1 MAEESALKS
10 GATAEY
16 SVALLKFL
24 GDREPLDVFAQ
35 TAADL
40 RAAVKGLSK
49 RQLDTPEAPGR
60 WSVAAVVKHLA
71 DVEVVL
77 GFRYRKVLG
86 EPGTRIPAI
95 DQDAWAD
102 RLEYLTADVPSA
114 LDDFEALRGVNLRLL
129 RAVKNG
135 QWELFGIHEQRGNE
149 TLRHMVRLYA
159 AHDCYH
165 LHQIDRIKKAIGA
178 S

>member
-24 GDREPLDVFAQ
+24 GDREPLEAFGK
-35 TAADL
+35 TAAEL
-40 RAAVKGLSK
+40 RASVKGLTK
-49 RQLDTPEAPGR
+49 RQLQTPEAPGK
-60 WSVAAVVKHLA
+60 WGVAAVVKHLA

-86 EPGTRIPAI
+86 EPGTRLPAI
-95 DQDAWAD
+95 DQDAWAE
-102 RLEYLTADVPSA
+102 RLGYMTADVPTA
-114 LDDFEALRGVNLRLL
+114 LDDFETLRGVNLRLL
-129 RAVKNG
+129 NAMKPE
-135 QWELFGIHEQRGNE
+135 QWDLFGIHEQRGNE

-165 LHQIDRIKKAIGA
+165 LYQIDRIKKAIGA
-178 S
+178 

>member
-10 GATAEY
+10 GATADY

-24 GDREPLDVFAQ
+24 GDREPMDVFVQ

-40 RAAVKGLSK
+40 SSAVEGLTK
-49 RQLDTPEAPGR
+49 RLLETREAPGK
-60 WSVAAVVKHLA
+60 WSVAAVIRHLA

-95 DQDAWAD
+95 DQDAWAE
-102 RLEYLTADVPSA
+102 RLEYITADVPAA
-114 LDDFEALRGVNLRLL
+114 LEDFEALRRVNLRLL
-129 RAVKNG
+129 ESVKPG

-165 LHQIDRIKKAIGA
+165 LYQIDRIKKAIGA
-178 S
+178 